1 MTFFSRVVSLDKVKK
16 IIQDLK
22 YDKSAGGEIPV
33 SILKEC
39 KLTFEFLKNCINKL
53 IKNGRF
59 PDNMKEA
66 NITHVFKKD
75 DPIDKS
81 SYRPV
86 SILQLFSKVYERLI
100 YNQLSDYTEGF

>member
-1 MTFFSRVVSLDKVKK
+1 MVVFS
-16 IIQDLK
+16 
-22 YDKSAGGEIPV
+22 
-33 SILKEC
+33 
-39 KLTFEFLKNCINKL
+39 
-53 IKNGRF
+53 
-59 PDNMKEA
+59 DNMKEA

-86 SILQLFSKVYERLI
+86 SILQLFSKVYERFI